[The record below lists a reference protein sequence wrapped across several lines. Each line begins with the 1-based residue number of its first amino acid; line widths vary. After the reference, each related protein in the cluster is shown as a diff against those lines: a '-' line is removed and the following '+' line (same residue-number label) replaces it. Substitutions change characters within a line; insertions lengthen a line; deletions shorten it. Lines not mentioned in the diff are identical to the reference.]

1 MVVELYLYI
10 FYHIFR
16 AIASVKFAFVDCENS
31 GKDCPMII
39 EKIVIKSFGRI
50 NDMTFE
56 FSDGVNIIEGEN
68 ESGKSTIAAFI
79 RYMLYGFTDDGAKG
93 LEERKKRI
101 NWDTGMAHGSMYV
114 RVKGKRYVINRSTV
128 PSDKSDN
135 PTYREE
141 ASIVDVET
149 GAPAFGKL
157 AAGEVFFGVDSELF
171 DNTAFIGQIGDSAI
185 NEGSVKES
193 IENIIFS
200 GSEKINKQ
208 RAIARISDKM
218 NALLHE
224 GGVGGAIV
232 DLARKEEELEESLDA
247 CNRDNR
253 LILEKEAELARIRG
267 RREEAEKKQTKLQEI
282 DSSYKSAMLIQT
294 FDQLHVLEQEMEE
307 KNEFYKK
314 FIEDNTRAGFYP
326 DDQYLTDLLVAR
338 KGVNE
343 AYHALGDAQD
353 AYNAQKAAIGI
364 THEIENAIERAGEL
378 GGEAEIVKR
387 ATSLWKQNVRD
398 TALAILA
405 GLLLVAAG
413 VFAIIASSNPAL
425 QIGLIVSCVV
435 AVIALGGSGYL
446 AWNLIKNTKALRAL
460 EGEFGTNSFEDLK
473 GKIAV
478 ISEARGKRDAMA
490 IATESARVAVVKAR
504 ERYEQAK
511 RDLTV
516 LILRWGEEP
525 PASDLGDFLDKLEG
539 RVRFF
544 LEKKNEL
551 LDEKTDIEITVRE
564 IRRNLADKSEIDV
577 RAQVTPLMRKALMG
591 FNHDEITNGIAD
603 AKARVAE
610 EDKLAFDVENELML
624 LKSRAGDPSQYYSRI
639 EALSDR
645 REDMQ
650 QKHKSYFIALRAI
663 SGATENLR
671 AEISPRLGEFA
682 TRLMEIMT
690 DRKYASFNVS
700 DGLEV
705 TFSGAD
711 GEGRSIDFLS
721 GGTRDMAYI
730 AVRAALIDMLY
741 SEKPPIC
748 FDESFAHQDNVRAR
762 AMMKAIDS
770 LGKEG
775 YQSFIFTCRG
785 REAALAGEV
794 SHGAGVY
801 KLPSVY

>member
-1 MVVELYLYI
+1 
-10 FYHIFR
+10 
-16 AIASVKFAFVDCENS
+16 
-31 GKDCPMII
+31 MII

-50 NDMTFE
+50 NDMTLE

-79 RYMLYGFTDDGAKG
+79 RYMLYGFTDDGKGG

-114 RVKGKRYVINRSTV
+114 RVDGKRYVINRSTV
-128 PSDKSDN
+128 PTDKSEN

-171 DNTAFIGQIGDSAI
+171 DNTAFIGQIGDPTI
-185 NEGSVKES
+185 NEGSVKQS

-218 NALLHE
+218 QALLHE
-224 GGVGGAIV
+224 GGSGGAII
-232 DLARKEEELEESLDA
+232 DLARKEEALEDGLDS
-247 CNRDNR
+247 CSRDNR
-253 LILEKEAELARIRG
+253 LILEKEAELYRIRA
-267 RREEAEKKQTKLQEI
+267 RRADAEEKQKKLYEL
-282 DSSYKSAMLIQT
+282 DSSYNNAMLIQT
-294 FDQLHVLEQEMEE
+294 FDQLHLLEQECEE
-307 KNEFYKK
+307 KIEFYKK
-314 FIEDNTRAGFYP
+314 YIEENTRAGFYP
-326 DDQYLTDLLVAR
+326 DEQYLTDLLVAR

-343 AYHALGDAQD
+343 AYHALGDAED

-387 ATSLWKQNVRD
+387 ATGLWKQTVRD
-398 TALAILA
+398 SALAILA
-405 GLLLVAAG
+405 GLLVLAAG
-413 VFAIIASSNPAL
+413 VFEIVVASNPDML
-425 QIGLIVSCVV
+425 IGKIIVG
-435 AVIALGGSGYL
+435 ILGGLALCGGGYL
-446 AWNLIKNTKALRAL
+446 GYSLLKGSKALRAL
-460 EGEFGTNSFEDLK
+460 ENEFGTSSFEDLK
-473 GKIAV
+473 GKINV
-478 ISEARGKRDAMA
+478 ITEARNKRDAMA
-490 IATESARVAVVKAR
+490 IATENARLAVVKAR
-504 ERYEQAK
+504 DRYEDAK
-511 RDLTV
+511 RELTT

-525 PASDLGDFLDKLEG
+525 PATNLGDFLDRLEG

-551 LDEKTDIEITVRE
+551 LDEKTNMEITVRE

-577 RAQVTPLMRKALMG
+577 RAQVSPLMRKALMG
-591 FNHDEITNGIAD
+591 FNHDEIINGIAD

-624 LKSRAGDPSQYYSRI
+624 LKSRAGDPSEYYSRI
-639 EALSDR
+639 EAIADR

-650 QKHKSYFIALRAI
+650 EKHKAYFIALRAI
-663 SGATENLR
+663 NNATDNLR
-671 AEISPRLGEFA
+671 AEISPRLGEYA
-682 TRLMEIMT
+682 TGLMEIMT
-690 DRKYASFNVS
+690 DKKYTSFDVS

-705 TFSGAD
+705 TFKDESG
-711 GEGRSIDFLS
+711 ELKSVDFLS
-721 GGTRDMAYI
+721 GGTKDMAYI

-741 SEKPPIC
+741 GEKPPIC

-762 AMMKAIDS
+762 AMMKAIKKLAD
-770 LGKEG
+770 EG
-775 YQSFIFTCRG
+775 CQSFIFTCRG
-785 REAALAGEV
+785 REGVIAKEV
-794 SHGAGVY
+794 MKDSEIF
-801 KLPSVY
+801 KLSVVEGD

>member
-1 MVVELYLYI
+1 
-10 FYHIFR
+10 
-16 AIASVKFAFVDCENS
+16 
-31 GKDCPMII
+31 MII

-56 FSDGVNIIEGEN
+56 FSDGVNVIEGEN

-79 RYMLYGFTDDGAKG
+79 RYMLYGFTDDGNGG

-114 RVKGKRYVINRSTV
+114 RVGGKRYAIHRSTV
-128 PSDKSDN
+128 PTDKSDR

-149 GAPAFGKL
+149 GAPVFGKL

-171 DNTAFIGQIGDSAI
+171 DNTAFIGQIGDSGI
-185 NEGSVKES
+185 DEDSVKES

-208 RAIARISDKM
+208 RAVSRITDKM

-232 DLARKEEELEESLDA
+232 DLARKEEALEESLEV

-253 LILEKEAELARIRG
+253 LILEKEAELSRIRT
-267 RREEAEKKQTKLQEI
+267 RRAEAEQRQLKLQEF
-282 DSSYKSAMLIQT
+282 DTSYNYAMLIQT
-294 FDQLHVLEQEMEE
+294 FDQLHVFEQEMEE
-307 KNEFYKK
+307 KNEFYNK
-314 FIEDNTRAGFYP
+314 FIEENTRAGFYP

-353 AYNAQKAAIGI
+353 AYNAQRSAIGI

-398 TALAILA
+398 TALAIVA
-405 GLLLVAAG
+405 GLALIAAG
-413 VFAIIASSNPAL
+413 VLGILSGSNPDMQVGMIISAVVGAL
-425 QIGLIVSCVV
+425 
-435 AVIALGGSGYL
+435 ALAGGAYL
-446 AWNLIKNTKALRAL
+446 AYDLIKNTKALKAL
-460 EGEFGTNSFEDLK
+460 QTEFGTATFDDLK

-478 ISEARGKRDAMA
+478 IAEARSKRDAMA
-490 IATESARVAVVKAR
+490 LATENARVAVVKAR
-504 ERYEQAK
+504 ERYEEAK
-511 RDLTV
+511 RQLTV

-525 PASDLGDFLDKLEG
+525 PVADLGDFLDNLEG

-544 LEKKNEL
+544 LDKKNEL
-551 LDEKTDIEITVRE
+551 LDEKTNIEITVKE

-577 RAQVTPLMRKALMG
+577 RAQVAPLMRKTLMG
-591 FNHDEITNGIAD
+591 FNHDEIINGIAD

-610 EDKLAFDVENELML
+610 EDRLAFDVENELMS
-624 LKSRAGDPSQYYSRI
+624 LKARAGDPGQYYSRI
-639 EALSDR
+639 DALAKR

-650 QKHKSYFIALRAI
+650 QKHKAYFIALRAI
-663 SGATENLR
+663 NNATDNLR
-671 AEISPRLGEFA
+671 AEISPRLGEYA
-682 TRLMEIMT
+682 TGLMEIMT
-690 DRKYASFNVS
+690 NKKYSSFGVS
-700 DGLEV
+700 DDLEISFV
-705 TFSGAD
+705 GAD
-711 GEGRSIDFLS
+711 GDGKSIDFLS
-721 GGTRDMAYI
+721 GGTRDMAYV
-730 AVRAALIDMLY
+730 AVRSALIDMLY
-741 SEKPPIC
+741 GEKPPIC

-762 AMMKAIDS
+762 AMMKAIGQ
-770 LGKEG
+770 LANEG
-775 YQSFIFTCRG
+775 YQSFVFTCRG
-785 REAALAGEV
+785 RESALAGEV
-794 SHGAGVY
+794 VQGAGVY
-801 KLPSVY
+801 KLPTMYAN

>member
-1 MVVELYLYI
+1 
-10 FYHIFR
+10 
-16 AIASVKFAFVDCENS
+16 
-31 GKDCPMII
+31 MII

-56 FSDGVNIIEGEN
+56 FSDGVNVIEGEN

-79 RYMLYGFTDDGAKG
+79 RYMLYGFTDDGNGG

-114 RVKGKRYVINRSTV
+114 RVGGKRYAIHRSTV
-128 PSDKSDN
+128 PTDKSDR

-149 GAPAFGKL
+149 GAPVFGKL

-171 DNTAFIGQIGDSAI
+171 DNTAFIGQIGDSGI
-185 NEGSVKES
+185 DEDSVKES

-208 RAIARISDKM
+208 RAVSRITDKM

-232 DLARKEEELEESLDA
+232 DLARKEEALEESLEV

-253 LILEKEAELARIRG
+253 LILEKEAELSRIRT
-267 RREEAEKKQTKLQEI
+267 RRAEAEQRQLKLQEF
-282 DSSYKSAMLIQT
+282 DTSYNYAMLIQT
-294 FDQLHVLEQEMEE
+294 FDQLHVFEQEMEE
-307 KNEFYKK
+307 KNEFYNK
-314 FIEDNTRAGFYP
+314 FIEENTRAGFYP

-353 AYNAQKAAIGI
+353 AYNAQRSAIGI

-398 TALAILA
+398 TAFAIVA
-405 GLLLVAAG
+405 GLALIAAG
-413 VFAIIASSNPAL
+413 VLGILSGSNPDMQVGMIISAVVGAL
-425 QIGLIVSCVV
+425 
-435 AVIALGGSGYL
+435 ALAGGAYL
-446 AWNLIKNTKALRAL
+446 AYDLLKNTKALKAL
-460 EGEFGTNSFEDLK
+460 QTEFGTATFDDLK

-478 ISEARGKRDAMA
+478 IAEARSKRDAMA
-490 IATESARVAVVKAR
+490 LATENARVAVVKAR
-504 ERYEQAK
+504 ERYEEAK
-511 RDLTV
+511 RQLTV

-525 PASDLGDFLDKLEG
+525 PVADLGDFLDNLEG

-551 LDEKTDIEITVRE
+551 LDEKTNIEITVKE

-577 RAQVTPLMRKALMG
+577 RAQVAPLMRKTLMG
-591 FNHDEITNGIAD
+591 FNHDEIINGIAD

-610 EDKLAFDVENELML
+610 EDRLAFDVENELMS
-624 LKSRAGDPSQYYSRI
+624 LKARAGDPGQYYSRI
-639 EALSDR
+639 DALAKR

-650 QKHKSYFIALRAI
+650 QKHKAYFIALRAI
-663 SGATENLR
+663 NNATDNLR
-671 AEISPRLGEFA
+671 AEISPRLGEYA
-682 TRLMEIMT
+682 TGLMEIMT
-690 DRKYASFNVS
+690 NKKYSSFGVS
-700 DGLEV
+700 DDLEISFV
-705 TFSGAD
+705 GAD
-711 GEGRSIDFLS
+711 GDGKSIDFLS
-721 GGTRDMAYI
+721 GGTRDMAYV
-730 AVRAALIDMLY
+730 AVRSALIDMLY
-741 SEKPPIC
+741 GEKPPIC

-762 AMMKAIDS
+762 AMMKAIGQ
-770 LGKEG
+770 LANEG
-775 YQSFIFTCRG
+775 YQSVVFTCRG
-785 REAALAGEV
+785 RESALAGEV
-794 SHGAGVY
+794 VQGAGVY
-801 KLPSVY
+801 KLPTMYAN

>member
-1 MVVELYLYI
+1 
-10 FYHIFR
+10 
-16 AIASVKFAFVDCENS
+16 
-31 GKDCPMII
+31 MII
-39 EKIVIKSFGRI
+39 EKIIIKSFGRI
-50 NDMTFE
+50 NDMTLE

-79 RYMLYGFTDDGAKG
+79 RYMLYGFTDDATKG

-114 RVKGKRYVINRSTV
+114 RVDGKRYVINRSTV
-128 PSDKSDN
+128 PTDKSER

-149 GAPAFGKL
+149 GAPVFGKL
-157 AAGEVFFGVDSELF
+157 PAGEVFFGVDSELF

-185 NEGSVKES
+185 NEGSVKQS

-208 RAIARISDKM
+208 RAMSRITDKM
-218 NALLHE
+218 HALLHE

-232 DLARKEEELEESLDA
+232 NLAREEEALEERLDT
-247 CNRDNR
+247 CDRDNR
-253 LILEKEAELARIRG
+253 LILEKEAELSLIRARRA
-267 RREEAEKKQTKLQEI
+267 EAEQKRAKLQ
-282 DSSYKSAMLIQT
+282 DLDASYNHAMIIQT
-294 FDQLHVLEQEMEE
+294 FDQLHILEQEMEE
-307 KNEFYKK
+307 RAEFYKK
-314 FIEDNTRAGFYP
+314 FIEENTRAGFYP
-326 DDQYLTDLLVAR
+326 DEQYLTDLLVAR

-378 GGEAEIVKR
+378 GGEAEIIKR
-387 ATSLWKQNVRD
+387 ATSFWKQNVRD

-405 GLLLVAAG
+405 GLLLIAAG
-413 VFAIIASSNPAL
+413 VFGIISYSNPSL
-425 QIGLIVSCVV
+425 RVGLIIS
-435 AVIALGGSGYL
+435 AVLGILALGGGGYL
-446 AWNLIKNTKALRAL
+446 AFDLIKNTKALRTL
-460 EGEFGTNSFEDLK
+460 ESEFNTTSFEDLK
-473 GKIAV
+473 GKIGV
-478 ISEARGKRDAMA
+478 IAEARNKRDAMA
-490 IATESARVAVVKAR
+490 IATESARIAVVRAR
-504 ERYEQAK
+504 ERYEEAK
-511 RDLTV
+511 RALTV

-525 PASDLGDFLDKLEG
+525 PASDLGDFLDKLESK
-539 RVRFF
+539 VRFF
-544 LEKKNEL
+544 LDKKNEL
-551 LDEKTDIEITVRE
+551 LDEKTNIEITVRE

-591 FNHDEITNGIAD
+591 FNHDEIINGIAD

-610 EDKLAFDVENELML
+610 EDKLAFDVENELMV
-624 LKSRAGDPSQYYSRI
+624 LKARAGEPSYYYSRI
-639 EALSDR
+639 DAIAER

-650 QKHKSYFIALRAI
+650 QKHKAYFIALRAI

-671 AEISPRLGEFA
+671 EEISPRLGEFA
-682 TRLMEIMT
+682 TQIMEIMT
-690 DRKYASFNVS
+690 DKKYASFNVS
-700 DGLEV
+700 DGLEI

-741 SEKPPIC
+741 GEHPPIC

-762 AMMKAIDS
+762 AMMKAIGHLS
-770 LGKEG
+770 NEG
-775 YQSFIFTCRG
+775 YQSFVFTCRG

-794 SHGAGVY
+794 VNGAGVY
-801 KLPSVY
+801 KLPSVYNC